1 LASDHGDDPGCAP
14 FLFSRRNRGLSAKS
28 AVVFQ
33 GKPMILVV
41 ERVKKSFDGFVAV
54 NGVSFSIKKG
64 ELCSIIG
71 PNGAGKTTLFNLI
84 TGHLPADEGKL
95 IFKGI
100 DITHMPPHRI
110 CRLGMGRSFQR
121 TNIFPR
127 LTVFQNIQA
136 AVLAHRGESFNV
148 FKPVEPFFRAETLEI
163 LERVGL
169 KNYGDTVSG
178 SLSYG
183 FQKQLELGIALAIEP
198 ELLLLD
204 EPTAGMSAKETHQT
218 IEMIGRITR
227 QEGLTLL
234 FTEHDMEV
242 VFSISE
248 RIMVLHQGRLIAG
261 GSPEEVRSNPDVRKV
276 YLGEGR

>member
-1 LASDHGDDPGCAP
+1 MLEVK
-14 FLFSRRNRGLSAKS
+14 NLSTYFYS
-28 AVVFQ
+28 EDNVV
-33 GKPMILVV
+33 KAIDNISLSV
-41 ERVKKSFDGFVAV
+41 
-54 NGVSFSIKKG
+54 KKG
-64 ELCSIIG
+64 EICSIIG

-84 TGHLPADEGKL
+84 TGHLPVDEGKL
-95 IFKGI
+95 IFKGL
-100 DITHMPPHRI
+100 DITRMPSYRI

-136 AVLAHRGESFNV
+136 AVLVHRGESFNF
-148 FKPVEPFFRAETLEI
+148 FKPVESFFREETQTI

-169 KNYGDTVSG
+169 KDYGETVSG

-183 FQKQLELGIALAIEP
+183 YQKQLELGIALASEP

-204 EPTAGMSAKETHQT
+204 EPTAGMSAQETHQT
-218 IEMIGRITR
+218 IELIGRITR
-227 QEGLTLL
+227 EKGLTLL

-248 RIMVLHQGRLIAG
+248 RIMVLHQGRLIAE
-261 GSPEEVRSNPDVRKV
+261 GSPEEVRNDPDVQKV
-276 YLGEGR
+276 YLGEPR

>member
-1 LASDHGDDPGCAP
+1 MLTVD
-14 FLFSRRNRGLSAKS
+14 
-28 AVVFQ
+28 
-33 GKPMILVV
+33 
-41 ERVKKSFDGFVAV
+41 RVKKSFDGFVAV
-54 NGVSFSIKKG
+54 NGVSFSLPKG
-64 ELCSIIG
+64 ELRSIIG

-84 TGHLPADEGKL
+84 TGHLPADGGRL
-95 IFKGI
+95 MFKGI
-100 DITHMPPHRI
+100 DITRMPSHRI

-136 AVLAHRGESFNV
+136 AVLVHRGESLHF
-148 FKPVEPFFRAETLEI
+148 FKPVEPLFQEETRAI

-169 KNYGDTVSG
+169 KDHAEKVSG

-183 FQKQLELGIALAIEP
+183 FQKQLELGIALASEP

-204 EPTAGMSAKETHQT
+204 EPTAGMSAQETRHT
-218 IEMIGRITR
+218 IELIGRITR
-227 QEGLTLL
+227 ERGLTLL

-248 RIMVLHQGRLIAG
+248 RIMVLHQGRLIAE
-261 GSPEEVRSNPDVRKV
+261 GSPEEVRNNPDVKKV
-276 YLGEGR
+276 YLGEAR

>member
-1 LASDHGDDPGCAP
+1 MLTAQN
-14 FLFSRRNRGLSAKS
+14 L
-28 AVVFQ
+28 
-33 GKPMILVV
+33 
-41 ERVKKSFDGFVAV
+41 KKSFDGFVAT
-54 NGVSFSIKKG
+54 NGVSFTIQKG
-64 ELCSIIG
+64 ELVSIIG

-84 TGHLPADEGKL
+84 TGHIPLDAGTVK
-95 IFKGI
+95 FKRI
-100 DITHMPPHRI
+100 DITRMASYRI

-136 AVLAHRGESFNV
+136 ALLAHKGKSLTF
-148 FKPVEPFFRAETLEI
+148 FKPVDSFFREETEEI

-169 KNYGDTVSG
+169 KEYAETTGG

-183 FQKQLELGIALAIEP
+183 FQKQIELGIALASEP

-204 EPTAGMSAKETHQT
+204 EPTAGMSAQETHQT
-218 IEMIGRITR
+218 IDLIGKIT
-227 QEGLTLL
+227 QEKGLTLL

-242 VFSISE
+242 VFSISQ
-248 RIMVLHQGRLIAG
+248 RIMVLHQGRLIAEG
-261 GSPEEVRSNPDVRKV
+261 TPEEIRRNPEVQKV

>member
-1 LASDHGDDPGCAP
+1 MES
-14 FLFSRRNRGLSAKS
+14 
-28 AVVFQ
+28 
-33 GKPMILVV
+33 MILTV
-41 ERVKKSFDGFVAV
+41 EKLKKTFDGFVAV
-54 NGVSFSIKKG
+54 NGVSFSVKKG
-64 ELCSIIG
+64 EICSIIG

-84 TGHLPADEGKL
+84 TGHLSKDEGRL
-95 IFKGI
+95 IFKGM
-100 DITHMPPHRI
+100 DITSMPPHKI

-136 AVLAHRGESFNV
+136 ALVSHRGQSLNF
-148 FKPVEPFFRAETLEI
+148 FRPVEPFFREETRDL
-163 LERVGL
+163 LKRVGL
-169 KNYGDTVSG
+169 QDFADTLGG

-183 FQKQLELGIALAIEP
+183 FQKQLELGIALASDP

-204 EPTAGMSAKETHQT
+204 EPTAGMSAQETRQT
-218 IEMIGRITR
+218 IDLIGRITR
-227 QEGLTLL
+227 EKGLTLL

-261 GSPEEVRSNPDVRKV
+261 GTPAEVRGSPEVQKV
-276 YLGEGR
+276 YLGETR